1 MPFQFFRSWFPMFL
15 LLAPAVLLLLTPA
28 TANAN
33 SLNELR
39 GLKTRE
45 SRFPVYHKNRLQ
57 LMIYSAEAERQG
69 DLIITTGPVMDIIR
83 RNADIDLIDNT
94 RKTVI
99 YQLNAPLADI
109 LAFWAQ
115 RLYSEGVI
123 SSTRADIN
131 QESQQAAGGEPV
143 FFRSPLLDLD
153 GVGFDADYSRRT
165 LSVRKN
171 VRIVLRTAA
180 SNPENLLKSGK
191 IPEKYEFISA
201 YADSLYIDFNKGE
214 IILRGHVKV
223 DEERAVITCDRLL
236 IYLDRNDRNTEPT
249 DADPISAS
257 GVEGISK
264 VICEGHVVI
273 DRKTAPEVAV
283 TEPQQRAT
291 ADRVEYQLKSGLITL
306 TGLPDN
312 PPALHRGKDTL
323 SGETIEIRRNSE
335 QMFIRKN
342 CRLVFHRED
351 ADQHTA
357 KRTDLRSDAMDM
369 DYRRNSAVFT
379 GNVAVEDP
387 DMQLTCRRM
396 NVTFR
401 STDPGAA
408 AAAPAATPA
417 AETTLMPAGID
428 AGGKRELAEIVC
440 HDNVRVVRRGTAPE
454 AGERAEAAQAVLDYE
469 NRKVTLSGAHPR
481 LVRGNDSLTGEQLII
496 WLNDERLSSPGDSRI
511 ILCSAPAP
519 GQAAVQTVI
528 TSDSSDLNYGG
539 NLLTFKGNVKVRD
552 PRMTL
557 DCDEMKIH
565 LKNAPGEK
573 NAAPA
578 APAADSST
586 LGLGTGNSGSKL
598 LDRIVCTG
606 KVHAVEKRMKL
617 DCDVLTLHFQ
627 QASDETPA
635 PGALQSGKTQ
645 LVRID
650 SEGHVRLVSN
660 SDAVAQA
667 KTDAEQNATTTD
679 PIAGSLLQGT
689 GGVTTL
695 TADRGQVD
703 LLKNISE
710 FHGKVRVEEPRAT
723 LDCDSLYLHA
733 RTVTPGAAPAAAPL
747 EDIDRDPFATT
758 ATDVPNTI
766 GIGDNRELTD
776 VIAQHHV
783 TIVRKLPSGIQ
794 RAIGDRAHYTVA
806 DRTVTLTGTPQE
818 LPILEDP
825 AQGRMKGK
833 RIRVDLASERATIDE
848 QVSLEVKN
856 LNSLQ
861 L

>member
-1 MPFQFFRSWFPMFL
+1 MPFRFFRTCFPMFL
-15 LLAPAVLLLLTPA
+15 LLAPAVLPLVPVSVC
-28 TANAN
+28 AN

-45 SRFPVYHKNRLQ
+45 SRLPVYHKNRLQ

-83 RNADIDLIDNT
+83 RDADIDLIDNT
-94 RKTVI
+94 RKTVL
-99 YQLNAPLADI
+99 YPLNAPLADV

-131 QESQQAAGGEPV
+131 QENQQAAGGEPV

-153 GVGFDADYSRRT
+153 GVGFDADYSQRT

-180 SNPENLLKSGK
+180 SNPANLLKSGK
-191 IPEKYEFISA
+191 IPEKYEFINA

-214 IILRGHVKV
+214 IILRGHVKIN
-223 DEERAVITCDRLL
+223 EERATVTCDRLL
-236 IYLDRNDRNTEPT
+236 IYLDRNDRNPENSSG
-249 DADPISAS
+249 ADPFAAS

-264 VICEGHVVI
+264 IICEGHVVI
-273 DRKTAPEVAV
+273 DRQLAAAAAA
-283 TEPQQRAT
+283 EPRQRAT
-291 ADRVEYQLKSGLITL
+291 ADRVEYLMQSGLITL

-312 PPALHRGKDTL
+312 PPTLHRGNDTL
-323 SGETIEIRRNSE
+323 SGETIEIHRNTE
-335 QMFIRKN
+335 QMAVRKN

-351 ADQHTA
+351 TDQNTT
-357 KRTDLRSDAMDM
+357 KRTDLRSDALDM
-369 DYRRNSAVFT
+369 DYRKNSAIFT
-379 GNVAVEDP
+379 GNVVVEDP
-387 DMQLTCRRM
+387 DMQLTCRTM
-396 NVTFR
+396 NISFR
-401 STDPGAA
+401 TTEPHA
-408 AAAPAATPA
+408 AAAPATD
-417 AETTLMPAGID
+417 TTLMPGIN

-440 HDNVRVVRRGTAPE
+440 HDDVRVVRRGTSPE
-454 AGERAEAAQAVLDYE
+454 GGERAEAAQAVLDYTQ
-469 NRKVTLSGAHPR
+469 RKVTLSGAHPR
-481 LVRGNDSLTGEQLII
+481 LVRGDDSLTGEQLIL
-496 WLNDERLSSPGDSRI
+496 WLNEERLCSPGDSRI
-511 ILCSAPAP
+511 VLCSAPAP
-519 GQAAVQTVI
+519 GKAAVQTVI
-528 TSDSSDLNYGG
+528 TSDSSDLDYGG

-573 NAAPA
+573 VEGNTV
-578 APAADSST
+578 PAADSST
-586 LGLGTGNSGSKL
+586 LGLGSGNSGNKL

-606 KVHAVEKRMKL
+606 KVHAEEKRMKL

-627 QASDETPA
+627 QASGDTPE

-645 LVRID
+645 LIRINTD
-650 SEGHVRLVSN
+650 GNVRLESR
-660 SDAVAQA
+660 SDTLTQA

-679 PIAGSLLQGT
+679 PVAGSLLQGT
-689 GGVTTL
+689 GGITTL

-703 LLKNISE
+703 LLKNVSE

-733 RTVTPGAAPAAAPL
+733 RAVTPGAVPATPPID
-747 EDIDRDPFATT
+747 DIDRDPFAAT
-758 ATDVPNTI
+758 ATEVPNTI
-766 GIGDNRELTD
+766 GIGDTRELTD